1 MAKIA
6 VICDRE
12 FFSPFDQRVYK
23 EVISLTKLG
32 HHVEIITPHETTKTK
47 KIDNVKV
54 HCLTTKGPPA
64 STAYRII
71 KKGLNG
77 NYDLYYC
84 HELDPLLYSLVFKFL
99 RKKPIIWDCHEH
111 LVPMKKELQGKLSAL
126 ITDIAIKIAAPK
138 VNHIITVDNL
148 LGRKL
153 AKMNRV
159 TVIPNYPTER
169 EFPLKTKQMKN
180 RKPKLLYVGGL
191 TKARGTEVMIRAFNK
206 VKKSTEVE
214 LTIVGGFYDKKL
226 EIWARD
232 YDKKN
237 DLEINWLGWINYKE
251 LTPIFSDTSLGLCL
265 LQNQE
270 RYNKAIA
277 TKIYEYLV
285 MGIPVISSKGLFV
298 DRLIERAN
306 CGKSVD
312 GTSVDS
318 VAKAIIDL
326 LKGDLQKIGH
336 NGQRFARKRFMWEKR
351 EEKLSEI
358 VRELTQINYQI

>member
-23 EVISLTKLG
+23 EVISLTKYG
-32 HHVEIITPHETTKTK
+32 HEVEIITPHKTTKTK
-47 KIDNVKV
+47 KIDNIKV

-64 STAYRII
+64 STAYRILRKALQ
-71 KKGLNG
+71 KK
-77 NYDLYYC
+77 YDLFYC
-84 HELDPLLYSLVFKFL
+84 HELDPLIYSWIL
-99 RKKPIIWDCHEH
+99 KKISKTPIIWDCHEY
-111 LVPMKKELQGKLSAL
+111 LVPMKRELQGNLSSL

-138 VNHIITVDNL
+138 MDHIITVDNL

-153 AKMNRV
+153 AKMNSV

-169 EFPLKTKQMKN
+169 EFPLKTKQVKN
-180 RKPKLLYVGGL
+180 GKPKLLYVGGL
-191 TKARGTEVMIRAFNK
+191 TKARGIKVMIRAFNK
-206 VKKSTEVE
+206 VKKNAEVE
-214 LTIVGGFYDKKL
+214 LSIVGGFYDKKL
-226 EIWARD
+226 EKWARE

-237 DLEINWLGWINYKE
+237 NLEINWLGWINYKE

-298 DRLIERAN
+298 NRLIERAN
-306 CGKSVD
+306 CGRSVD
-312 GTSVDS
+312 GTSVDR
-318 VAKAIIDL
+318 VAKAILKMLKEDL
-326 LKGDLQKIGH
+326 GKIGL

-358 VRELTQINYQI
+358 IENLI